1 MLCVQISAMVSS
13 AKETLNYLK
22 EKFEMNKDEQPNRR
36 QKRSH
41 SGKSQQNWNAEDLET
56 LLHIVRD
63 QAQQV
68 EGHMKFSLLGMEKLL
83 AIDNHTLDKIPQRM

>member
-1 MLCVQISAMVSS
+1 MLYIQISGMVSS
-13 AKETLNYLK
+13 AKEALNYLK
-22 EKFEMNKDEQPNRR
+22 EKFETSTEEQPNRR

-41 SGKSQQNWNAEDLET
+41 SSKSQQNWNAEDLES

-63 QAQQV
+63 QAQQI
-68 EGHMKFSLLGMEKLL
+68 EGNMQFSFLGLQKFL

>member
-1 MLCVQISAMVSS
+1 MVSS

-22 EKFEMNKDEQPNRR
+22 EKFEMSNQEKRE
-36 QKRSH
+36 KRSH
-41 SGKSQQNWNAEDLET
+41 SGKGQQNWSAEELET

-68 EGHMKFSLLGMEKLL
+68 EGNMLFSLLGMEKMLTF
-83 AIDNHTLDKIPQRM
+83 DNHTLDKLPQRM